1 MQMGACVW
9 VGLWYSDDR
18 AKLSM
23 IWSLLDFLSSIH
35 EPRVKKLNLYFPPL
49 PFQKRRIIMVFVR
62 VIND

>member
-49 PFQKRRIIMVFVR
+49 PF
-62 VIND
+62 